1 MHWGASTH
9 VGRVRAQNEDAI
21 LVRPPLFAVADGM
34 GGHAAGE
41 VASALAVEELTQLD
55 DPASASP
62 RSVVDAIQVA
72 NRTILATASAQGLAD
87 GMGTTLTALSL
98 SEGAGIAIFNVGDSR
113 AYRYRD
119 GQLIQLSADHSLV
132 AEMVRSGRIAA
143 AEART
148 HPDRH
153 VITRAL
159 GISVDVEVDCWELL
173 ARSGDRY
180 LLCSDGLTGE
190 LSEDAVANILRSL
203 DSPQVVAERL
213 VSQAVEA
220 GGRDNVSVVVV
231 DIEDLNPGEL
241 DTDATNPRPDVA
253 DDDDTQPAGG
263 VIGAQ

>member
-1 MHWGASTH
+1 MQWGASTH
-9 VGRVRAQNEDAI
+9 IGRVRTQNEDAI

-55 DPASASP
+55 DPASAN
-62 RSVVDAIQVA
+62 SVVGAIQVA
-72 NRTILATASAQGLAD
+72 NRTILATASAQGLAE
-87 GMGTTLTALSL
+87 GMGTTLTALSV
-98 SEGAGIAIFNVGDSR
+98 SDDAAIAVFNVGDSR

-119 GQLIQLSADHSLV
+119 GHLTQLSADHSLV
-132 AEMVRSGRIAA
+132 AEMVRSGRIGAS
-143 AEART
+143 EART

-159 GISVDVEVDCWELL
+159 GIGEDVEVDTWELL

-190 LSEDAVANILRSL
+190 LDEAVVAEILRS
-203 DSPQVVAERL
+203 DDPPQAVADRL
-213 VSQAVEA
+213 VNEAVEA

-231 DIEDLNPGEL
+231 DIDDLTPGEA
-241 DTDATNPRPDVA
+241 DRDATNPRPEPEA
-253 DDDDTQPAGG
+253 DDDDTLPTGG
-263 VIGAQ
+263 DTAQR